1 MQRLIAVLLNPS
13 ALSAAFVAV
22 LLGGLCVSGNA
33 QTPAA
38 GNLRTEPVKQFRKGV
53 DAWPLIVSPDTP
65 AAQRVNDTLTQ
76 LNHQLAQSLHDC
88 DADYEGWLKGV
99 GHSEDG
105 QNQIS
110 ADWLRTIKVTMGG
123 PRFLSLVATDET
135 FCGGAHPDSD
145 VIAMVFDMT
154 TGAPVDWTKMVAKSP
169 VASVNSTT
177 LSDGKTTGTLI
188 LPALQKISLAA
199 ADADCKDVFQGQ
211 QPFLM
216 WPDAKRGTLVA
227 QPCDLPHVVQA
238 CAIEIHL
245 TMDHARKLG
254 FDESL
259 LTAIEQAH
267 RRTTVTSKH

>member
-1 MQRLIAVLLNPS
+1 MKRLITVLLSPS
-13 ALSAAFVAV
+13 ALSVAFAAV
-22 LLGGLCVSGNA
+22 LLGSLAMSGNG

-38 GNLRTEPVKQFRKGV
+38 DSLLMEPVKQLRKGV
-53 DAWPLIVSPDTP
+53 DAWPMIVSPGTP
-65 AAQRVNDTLTQ
+65 AAQRVNETLTRLNRQ
-76 LNHQLAQSLHDC
+76 LVQSLHDC
-88 DADYEGWLKGV
+88 DADYEGWLKSV
-99 GHSEDG
+99 GHPEDG

-123 PRFLSLVATDET
+123 PHFLSLLASDET
-135 FCGGAHPDSD
+135 FCGGVHPNSD

-169 VASVNSTT
+169 GASVNSAT
-177 LSDGKTTGTLI
+177 LSDGSTTGTLV
-188 LPALQKISLAA
+188 LPALQKINLTA
-199 ADADCKDVFQGQ
+199 ADVDCKDAFQDP

-238 CAIEIHL
+238 CANEINL
-245 TMDHARKLG
+245 TMDQARRLG

-259 LTAIEQAH
+259 LTAIEKAH
-267 RRTTVTSKH
+267 RQTSVMPKR